1 MRAPRNPGRV
11 VGLWYLS
18 LVLFGPL
25 TLLYIPNKLF
35 VHNDATATAANIA
48 AHQLL
53 FKVGMLA
60 DLGGSM
66 LLIFLVFAFYRLFKD
81 VDQQLALWLVITG
94 GVMPAVLQ
102 LVNFVNEAGA
112 LTVAQGATFLNVFDK
127 PQRDALVL
135 LFVQLHEH
143 QITAAEILWGA
154 WLFPMGALT
163 YKSGFLPRFIGVW
176 LIINGIAY
184 VLLSVSRLMLP
195 EYSEKL
201 FVYLQPA
208 LLGELVIVLWLV
220 IKGAGQTPLRGA
232 PDPASPPPRT
242 R

>member
-1 MRAPRNPGRV
+1 MRAIRNPGRV

-18 LVLFGPL
+18 LVLLGPL

-35 VHNDATATAANIA
+35 VHNDATATASNIA

-66 LLIFLVFAFYRLFKD
+66 LGIFLVFAFYRLFKD
-81 VDQQLALWLVITG
+81 VDQQLAMWLVITG

-112 LTVAQGATFLNVFDK
+112 LLVAQGPDFLSAFDK
-127 PQRDALVL
+127 AQRDALVM
-135 LFVQLHEH
+135 LFVHLHEN

-184 VLLSVSRLMLP
+184 VVLSASRVMLP
-195 EYSEKL
+195 GYSDKL
-201 FVYLQPA
+201 FMYLQPA

-220 IKGAGQTPLRGA
+220 IKGAGQTPLRAA